1 MKESSHELFL
11 IVILGL
17 FVFSEFFIPNVYA
30 YLDPGTG
37 SAVFQV
43 LIGVLV
49 GVGITLKIYWV
60 KLRMIFQEKFS
71 KS

>member
-1 MKESSHELFL
+1 MKESLYERLFFTI
-11 IVILGL
+11 IVLFAVSGILM
-17 FVFSEFFIPNVYA
+17 PNAYA

-37 SAVFQV
+37 SAAFQV
-43 LIGVLV
+43 IIGTLV

-60 KLRMIFQEKFS
+60 KFRIFFQEKFS